1 MGAGLQCCGRG
12 FVGVATEWA
21 WLRSRRGYGVG
32 GPYRGLQL
40 STNGAENVHS
50 PRGKGSNSTLQPQKR
65 WLGVGRGGCRVKGW
79 ARGLCCSVSCVS
91 WCSVLCSRGSTGS
104 HASLPTNL
112 HPDTGLPGARGRQ
125 CEGKGWEERC
135 PRPVPICVLIPVPV
149 PIPHPSPLLSPT
161 SSLSPH
167 SDGPSAL
174 CTGLSFR
181 DGCAHRDSL
190 RLLNG
195 SFHPPIAPL
204 SGSALSSPCA
214 CALSAPGHA
223 LGSGILHMRST
234 ARRHPPRLAR
244 TAERRALPIGRAARR
259 SASDWPERA
268 VGGARRRGGGAKRRV
283 RARRSRTFRR
293 CSALPSAAI
302 AAAMMGPR
310 PVLVLSECPGGPPGT
325 DGTVGGGAARGGRPP
340 HPRRHRP
347 PPCWLLRAGRA
358 SLRRSHGGAWGVLEG
373 QSGDWRGLG

>member
-1 MGAGLQCCGRG
+1 
-12 FVGVATEWA
+12 
-21 WLRSRRGYGVG
+21 
-32 GPYRGLQL
+32 
-40 STNGAENVHS
+40 
-50 PRGKGSNSTLQPQKR
+50 
-65 WLGVGRGGCRVKGW
+65 
-79 ARGLCCSVSCVS
+79 
-91 WCSVLCSRGSTGS
+91 
-104 HASLPTNL
+104 
-112 HPDTGLPGARGRQ
+112 
-125 CEGKGWEERC
+125 
-135 PRPVPICVLIPVPV
+135 
-149 PIPHPSPLLSPT
+149 
-161 SSLSPH
+161 
-167 SDGPSAL
+167 
-174 CTGLSFR
+174 
-181 DGCAHRDSL
+181 
-190 RLLNG
+190 
-195 SFHPPIAPL
+195 
-204 SGSALSSPCA
+204 
-214 CALSAPGHA
+214 
-223 LGSGILHMRST
+223 MRST

-373 QSGDWRGLG
+373 QSGDWRGWGVLEGQRAVRQQKGGVGGSWKNREQ

>member
-40 STNGAENVHS
+40 STNGAENAHF

-65 WLGVGRGGCRVKGW
+65 WLGVGREGCRVKGW

-91 WCSVLCSRGSTGS
+91 WCSVLCSRRSTGS

-204 SGSALSSPCA
+204 SGSSHSPHSTAQWLLLPPHSTAQWFRPLLPLRMRTERPRPCA
-214 CALSAPGHA
+214 RLRHSAHA
-223 LGSGILHMRST
+223 QYSPAPPT
-234 ARRHPPRLAR
+234 A
-244 TAERRALPIGRAARR
+244 
-259 SASDWPERA
+259 
-268 VGGARRRGGGAKRRV
+268 
-283 RARRSRTFRR
+283 
-293 CSALPSAAI
+293 
-302 AAAMMGPR
+302 PR
-310 PVLVLSECPGGPPGT
+310 PN
-325 DGTVGGGAARGGRPP
+325 R
-340 HPRRHRP
+340 
-347 PPCWLLRAGRA
+347 
-358 SLRRSHGGAWGVLEG
+358 
-373 QSGDWRGLG
+373 